1 MSIFLGHPV
10 YTNLA
15 IALPSPAQTAILPA
29 DGSICLPLVWL
40 VTSLCDITRGW
51 AVPGDKNGKQ
61 NESDEFS
68 TDFSILIPLF
78 HHVYV
83 WTPDLTE
90 ILKKNKK
97 NLVADDAVERGETT
111 RCV

>member
-10 YTNLA
+10 YTHLA
-15 IALPSPAQTAILPA
+15 LALPSPAQTAILPA

-40 VTSLCDITRGW
+40 VTSFCDITRGW

-61 NESDEFS
+61 NESDELS

-78 HHVYV
+78 HHLYV
-83 WTPDLTE
+83 WTPD
-90 ILKKNKK
+90 
-97 NLVADDAVERGETT
+97 
-111 RCV
+111 